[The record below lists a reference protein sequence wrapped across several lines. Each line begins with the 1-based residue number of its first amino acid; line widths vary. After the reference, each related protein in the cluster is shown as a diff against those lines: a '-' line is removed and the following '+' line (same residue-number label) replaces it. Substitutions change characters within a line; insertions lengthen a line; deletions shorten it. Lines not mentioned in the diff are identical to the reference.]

1 MGQILDGR
9 MSLCN
14 LTGKG
19 VLEGFFYPGIQGLT
33 NTVRNSRNAK
43 LTGYE
48 VWQNVGFAKMWDRI
62 ESAGTG
68 KEIDIL
74 DGDDRSSACGILI
87 RKEAGM
93 RDQNLLS

>member
-33 NTVRNSRNAK
+33 KYST
-43 LTGYE
+43 E
-48 VWQNVGFAKMWDRI
+48 FAKR
-62 ESAGTG
+62 
-68 KEIDIL
+68 
-74 DGDDRSSACGILI
+74 
-87 RKEAGM
+87 
-93 RDQNLLS
+93 